1 MLNNIFITGATG
13 YLGQRLAHHLA
24 GKGHTIHALVRDQN
38 KAMAILNHSSIKLFK
53 GCILKKETIAK
64 AMEGCD
70 QVFHLAALAT
80 VWHKNP
86 NAFKKTN
93 MGGLKNVLEI
103 CVDKGIKDVLFTST
117 AGVVGH
123 STNGKPVAEL
133 TNSNPRLETLYE
145 KSKLL
150 AEDVALEYLSKGL
163 RVVIVNPSRVYGPG
177 LLTESN
183 GFTRLMK
190 MYLEGKWNIR
200 PGNGKSIGN
209 YVYIDDVIEGF
220 ELAMKKAHPGE
231 RYLLGGIDVSY
242 NEFFDSISRLS
253 GKHPKLHSIP
263 LSVMLLASY
272 LHLALA
278 HTTGKHPLITPP
290 FVRKY
295 TKNWLVSSE
304 KAKMELGYAITP
316 LETGLAKTLSW
327 LQSPAI

>member
-13 YLGQRLAHHLA
+13 YLGQRLAYHLA
-24 GKGHTIHALVRDQN
+24 GKGHTIHALVRDQK
-38 KAMAILNHSSIKLFK
+38 KAMAVLNHSKIKLFE
-53 GCILKKETIAK
+53 GCILKKATIAK

-70 QVFHLAALAT
+70 QVFHLAALAS
-80 VWHKNP
+80 VWHKDP

-93 MGGLKNVLEI
+93 VDGLKNVLES

-123 STNGKPVAEL
+123 STDRQPVAEL

-145 KSKLL
+145 RSKLL
-150 AEDVALEYLSKGL
+150 AEGVASEYLAKGL

-190 MYLEGKWNIR
+190 MYLDGKWNIK

-220 ELAMKKAHPGE
+220 ELAMNRAHPGE
-231 RYLLGGIDVSY
+231 RYLLGGVDVSY
-242 NEFFDSISRLS
+242 NDFFDSISRLS
-253 GKHPKLHSIP
+253 GQHPKLHSFP
-263 LSVMLLASY
+263 LSVMLLLSY

-295 TKNWLVSSE
+295 AKNWLVSSE
-304 KAKMELGYAITP
+304 KAKMELGYTITP

-327 LQSPAI
+327 LRSSTS